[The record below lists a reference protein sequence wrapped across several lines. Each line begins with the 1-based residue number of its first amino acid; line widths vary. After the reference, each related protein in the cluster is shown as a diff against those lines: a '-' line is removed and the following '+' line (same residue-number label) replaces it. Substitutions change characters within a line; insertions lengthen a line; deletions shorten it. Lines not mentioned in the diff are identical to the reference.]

1 MRISRA
7 WILSCLGL
15 IPLGFVGSLSPTGAS
30 SPGDE
35 PAAADLPEIRIGSA
49 YWSPYFFGGREG
61 SPKGSAVEILEIC
74 LAELGYKPVFEP
86 AEVEEVFAG
95 LRSNHFQLHVLSYRP
110 ERAEYLHFG
119 DEPMFYSGY
128 RPFVRAGLSLN
139 GNDPEALDDLRLAH
153 RRGMKYSPKFDAY
166 VQRRVQSGDVLI
178 VDSDEQG
185 LRAVAEGRVD
195 AVPLML
201 STALRHRRRLNLE
214 AAVDV
219 AMGFDLKTAGYRV
232 AITKAQKVI
241 ENPKAFLR
249 GMDECLIALKEDGR
263 YDAIGERYAD
273 MIE

>member
-1 MRISRA
+1 M
-7 WILSCLGL
+7 
-15 IPLGFVGSLSPTGAS
+15 TT
-30 SPGDE
+30 
-35 PAAADLPEIRIGSA
+35 DLPEIRIGSA
-49 YWSPYFFGGREG
+49 YWTPYFFGGRPE

-74 LAELGYKPVFEP
+74 LAELGYTPIFEP
-86 AEVEEVFAG
+86 AEVDEVFAG
-95 LRSNHFQLHVLSYRP
+95 LRSNRFQLHVLSYRP
-110 ERAEYLHFG
+110 ERAEYLRFG
-119 DEPMFYSGY
+119 EEPMFYSGY
-128 RPFVRAGLSLN
+128 RPFVRAGLSLS
-139 GNDPEALDDLRLAH
+139 GTEPEALDDLRLAH

-166 VQRRVQSGDVLI
+166 IQRRIQDGEVLI
-178 VDSDEQG
+178 VESDEQG

-232 AITKAQKVI
+232 AITKAQQVI
-241 ENPKAFLR
+241 EDPDAFLR
-249 GMDECLIALKEDGR
+249 GMDACLVEMKEDGR

>member
-1 MRISRA
+1 M
-7 WILSCLGL
+7 
-15 IPLGFVGSLSPTGAS
+15 LSPVSAASGDGAVTT
-30 SPGDE
+30 
-35 PAAADLPEIRIGSA
+35 DLPEIRIGSA
-49 YWSPYFFGGREG
+49 YWTPYFFGGRPE

-74 LAELGYKPVFEP
+74 LAELGYTPIFEP
-86 AEVEEVFAG
+86 AEVDEVFAG
-95 LRSNHFQLHVLSYRP
+95 LRSNRFQLHVLSYRP
-110 ERAEYLHFG
+110 ERAEYLRFG
-119 DEPMFYSGY
+119 EEPMFYSGY
-128 RPFVRAGLSLN
+128 RPFVRAGLSLS
-139 GNDPEALDDLRLAH
+139 GTEPEALDDLRLAH

-166 VQRRVQSGDVLI
+166 IQRRIQDGEVLI
-178 VDSDEQG
+178 VESDEQG

-232 AITKAQKVI
+232 AITKAQQVI
-241 ENPKAFLR
+241 EDPDAFLR
-249 GMDECLIALKEDGR
+249 GMDACLVEMKEDGR